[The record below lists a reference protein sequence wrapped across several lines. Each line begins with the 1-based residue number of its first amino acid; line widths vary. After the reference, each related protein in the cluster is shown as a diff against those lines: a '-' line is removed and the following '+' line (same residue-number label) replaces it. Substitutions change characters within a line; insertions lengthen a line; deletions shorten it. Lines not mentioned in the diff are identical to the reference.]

1 MYNLII
7 DLPKKRFT
15 YILSKIKI
23 WWSLNDEQFISL
35 IKEAK
40 EFTYSSKTEDELKEI
55 SKRFIENENN
65 IKSLFYKPNLIK
77 NIIENAIITI
87 LTITNSNIKDLEN
100 NFILLNVEDCSIFPL
115 SNIPFY
121 YNYKKWLK

>member
-40 EFTYSSKTEDELKEI
+40 EFTYSSKAEDELKEI
-55 SKRFIENENN
+55 SKRFIEYENN

-87 LTITNSNIKDLEN
+87 LTITNSNMKD
-100 NFILLNVEDCSIFPL
+100 
-115 SNIPFY
+115 
-121 YNYKKWLK
+121 